1 MIQGTHDLNFCLI
14 LFLLII
20 QTNTHPKIH
29 LSIHSPDQHQTA
41 HMTKRVLGIET
52 SCDDTGVAIYDNEQG
67 LMAHALYSQ
76 ISTHKE
82 YGGVVP
88 ELAARDHIRKVIPLV
103 DAVFKQADCD
113 ATTID
118 AVAYTS
124 GPGLA
129 GALLAGSAVA
139 KGLAFAWNVPT
150 IGVHHME
157 GHMLAPMLEESPPE
171 FPFVALLVSGGHTL
185 LAEVKGVGQYQIL
198 GETLDDAVGEAF
210 DKTAKILGLGY
221 PGGPIIS
228 KEAEKGTPGR
238 FTFPRPMI
246 DRPGMDFSFS
256 GLKTFALNTVEKELL
271 DPQTISDIA
280 YAFQDAAV
288 DTLCRKCKRALD
300 HTGSKRLVVA
310 GGVGANLRLREKLTE
325 MMKKTQGEVFYPR
338 IEFCTD
344 NGAMIA
350 YAGAQRLHQA
360 VDDLSFQVKPR
371 WSLEDLPTV

>member
-1 MIQGTHDLNFCLI
+1 MK
-14 LFLLII
+14 
-20 QTNTHPKIH
+20 NTV
-29 LSIHSPDQHQTA
+29 A
-41 HMTKRVLGIET
+41 NRVLGIET

-67 LMAHALYSQ
+67 LLGHALYSQ
-76 ISTHKE
+76 IETHQE

-103 DAVFKQADCD
+103 DAVLKQANCERNS
-113 ATTID
+113 INGI
-118 AVAYTS
+118 AYTS

-139 KGLAFAWNVPT
+139 KGLAFSWGVPA

-157 GHMLAPMLEESPPE
+157 GHMLAPMLEDNAPE

-185 LAEVKGVGQYQIL
+185 LAEVKAIGEYTIL
-198 GETLDDAVGEAF
+198 GQTVDDAVGEAF

-221 PGGPIIS
+221 PGGPAIA
-228 KEAEKGTPGR
+228 KAAEQGDPKR
-238 FTFPRPMI
+238 FKFPRPMI
-246 DRPGMDFSFS
+246 DRPGMDFSYS
-256 GLKTFALNTVEKELL
+256 GLKTSALNTVEKELI
-271 DPQTISDIA
+271 DQQTVNDIA

-288 DTLCRKCKRALD
+288 DTLVIKCKRALV
-300 HTGSKRLVVA
+300 HTKAKRIVIA
-310 GGVGANLRLREKLTE
+310 GGVGANIRLREQLKIMT
-325 MMKKTQGEVFYPR
+325 KKMRCELYYPR

-360 VDDLSFQVKPR
+360 SSDLGFQVKPR
-371 WSLEDLPTV
+371 WSLEDLPSL